1 MAPSTGY
8 IKYFKLYSYDE
19 GLVLQMPECSNTRS
33 VPEFR
38 PQHKLFTVMEETTRW
53 GEMLGIETVG
63 ELNEAIAAGR
73 GNELIL
79 VQEALQEKNLLI

>member
-8 IKYFKLYSYDE
+8 IKYFKLYPYDE

-38 PQHKLFTVMEETTRW
+38 PQHKLFAVMEETTKW

-63 ELNEAIAAGR
+63 ELNEGEVMNLFLSR
-73 GNELIL
+73 RHCRR
-79 VQEALQEKNLLI
+79 KNLLI